1 MAASTDAALLLL
13 LLAAAAAAGR
23 SGAGGRSSLV
33 APPTLRQFF
42 PPIRVP
48 CSHQSDAPLA
58 GDGLTG
64 VQLAGPAENL
74 TLWVGRNDFWR
85 NAAPRRQQPSDD
97 SPAPAVP
104 GGENASCRRYHD
116 VCDCSITTDYP
127 EGEHAAPMPIGGL
140 SVQHQTVG
148 ITPSY
153 TLAQDTERAE
163 LRGQVGSIA
172 ARVIVAMDEA
182 QHNASV
188 IIVEVTN
195 RGGVA
200 LEVKLQLFA
209 LDSRLGK
216 GAAGSSSGGD
226 AWASRTTSATSAA
239 MVMKLWGGVSTG
251 CAAQGH
257 VVNCTRML
265 SPRQTVS
272 IAIVVGTAGLLPSA
286 ASVAALVP
294 TVLHQASTL
303 VVSDITRMQSAHAQ
317 WWSEFWTARGAV
329 ISLPTQPL
337 LSKFWYASQY
347 LLASISSSMANAT
360 APGLWGAWG
369 TSDFPA
375 WHGGYTLDYNFESTW
390 QGVYSSDRIELARPF
405 YSAIRRYSPWAKR
418 RAMDVYNLSDALSYP
433 VAINPLMALGCANP
447 LAFKLPTYPGDE
459 HERFLG
465 VFASINFVSHWTHTR
480 DARWLTEETSEGG
493 HFFSMLT
500 SMANLYLES
509 LRFNTTTQRYDDLD
523 DCALEMCNNH
533 VHDPFNRSVRGHVN
547 PSATIALLTRI
558 LTALIDMADAQPA
571 TASAPYY
578 AKWKHALSHMPRLQL
593 APWDAPNASWDQ
605 LRSHKLVILPS
616 SDSKVLRPAVNTPY
630 MYPMYPGVLSQLTAT
645 YPNGTA
651 ATATALLAAAKATL
665 DAADQ
670 WSNATVPFGD
680 VCAFATLYPAA
691 ARIGY
696 NATALL
702 ARLNAKLAADL
713 LPNGLVWVFGGGLE
727 TLGVTVAI
735 NEMLLQD

>member
-163 LRGQVGSIA
+163 LRGRVGSIA

-239 MVMKLWGGVSTG
+239 MVMRLWGGVSTG

-347 LLASISSSMANAT
+347 LLASISSSIANAT

-390 QGVYSSDRIELARPF
+390 RVYTLQIEL
-405 YSAIRRYSPWAKR
+405 SWH
-418 RAMDVYNLSDALSYP
+418 
-433 VAINPLMALGCANP
+433 G
-447 LAFKLPTYPGDE
+447 
-459 HERFLG
+459 
-465 VFASINFVSHWTHTR
+465 
-480 DARWLTEETSEGG
+480 
-493 HFFSMLT
+493 
-500 SMANLYLES
+500 
-509 LRFNTTTQRYDDLD
+509 
-523 DCALEMCNNH
+523 
-533 VHDPFNRSVRGHVN
+533 RS
-547 PSATIALLTRI
+547 
-558 LTALIDMADAQPA
+558 
-571 TASAPYY
+571 
-578 AKWKHALSHMPRLQL
+578 
-593 APWDAPNASWDQ
+593 
-605 LRSHKLVILPS
+605 
-616 SDSKVLRPAVNTPY
+616 
-630 MYPMYPGVLSQLTAT
+630 
-645 YPNGTA
+645 
-651 ATATALLAAAKATL
+651 
-665 DAADQ
+665 
-670 WSNATVPFGD
+670 TVPSVGTHRGLSGEQWTCIIFL
-680 VCAFATLYPAA
+680 THS
-691 ARIGY
+691 RIQW
-696 NATALL
+696 
-702 ARLNAKLAADL
+702 RS
-713 LPNGLVWVFGGGLE
+713 
-727 TLGVTVAI
+727 I
-735 NEMLLQD
+735 R